1 MELVHRVMRGI
12 TKFLCFSWLYIDW
25 TLWAY
30 IIIGICCVWI
40 VIYQIEGMYN
50 YSDRIPD
57 PAEYYRIID
66 EVEDWK
72 KRHNMRG

>member
-1 MELVHRVMRGI
+1 MEIVHRVMRI
-12 TKFLCFSWLYIDW
+12 VTKFLSFSWLYIDW
-25 TLWAY
+25 TLWGY
-30 IIIGICCVWI
+30 IMIGVCCVWI
-40 VIYQIEGMYN
+40 VVYQIEGKYN
-50 YSDRIPD
+50 YNDRILD